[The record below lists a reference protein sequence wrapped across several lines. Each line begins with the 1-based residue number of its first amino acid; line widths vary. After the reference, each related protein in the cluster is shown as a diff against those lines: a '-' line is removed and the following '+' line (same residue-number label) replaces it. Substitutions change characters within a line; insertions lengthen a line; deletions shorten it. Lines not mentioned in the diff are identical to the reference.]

1 MTTVRNFAQKI
12 ARTMDNIDGSDNRIE
27 SETWKTH
34 AVAKMGAKD
43 NVQRFISIYTASRSI
58 EYYIN
63 RESRNTGETVSSIGT
78 KWYGDLVSFTETPD
92 AVKVDN
98 SKNTIAAN
106 NEKAEKRDI
115 IKTAQKEQIVSKM
128 HEKWSAK
135 YKNSNLGKQFYAKL
149 YDFIKQIN
157 CEIDD
162 KDFDPKHYSSK
173 EEQTMDEVIAVI
185 AGESSLNSKARYY
198 IYRGIFQLDSDSLK
212 TVKAVAKDKK
222 LPGVDQKITL
232 SGFANLSGEKQ
243 LDYLVAHVAYGRMRS
258 GISEKEKISPQQ
270 LWAMIKKPKYGQKQ
284 SDLTQEKSKAI
295 NKIFNKNKIERGIA

>member
-63 RESRNTGETVSSIGT
+63 RESRNTGETVSNIGT

-149 YDFIKQIN
+149 YEVIKQIN

-212 TVKAVAKDKK
+212 TVKAIAKDKK

-270 LWAMIKKPKYGQKQ
+270 LWAMIKKPKYGQKH